1 MSSTR
6 CRGEND
12 NSVSWRGR
20 EESGE
25 EVRFKLGLGFAM
37 LNEGKWKTR
46 GVKKRGR
53 TEEKGV

>member
-1 MSSTR
+1 M
-6 CRGEND
+6 
-12 NSVSWRGR
+12 
-20 EESGE
+20 
-25 EVRFKLGLGFAM
+25 RFKLGLGFAM